1 MNERYILFSPIGST
15 DPTRDNHDGPMLQIV
30 RQYKPEL
37 VVIFLTKEMVKYDEQ
52 DNRYERCIQY
62 VAEQLDVAIKVKKI
76 ATDIVEPQ
84 KFDMFI
90 YQFNSA
96 IAELKEEYP
105 EHTILL
111 NVTSGT
117 PQMQMT
123 LAIETILSKGRCKSI
138 QVETPA
144 RAANHS
150 KHNKEFDFETEITNN
165 YDDLLEAPNRCVEP
179 KLFILRKNNFSTE
192 LKALLKAYNYNAAR
206 EFCKREK
213 DIFRDDLIKP
223 IVFELVE
230 HLHYRAQFDI
240 PKATKVIAEYQGKK
254 LFPVA
259 NVKVQN
265 IVEYFMLMSIRQKR
279 SELGDFF
286 MRLSPFVS
294 EIAEYY
300 LTEKLRIPLSKIAE
314 AKSSGEWKLS
324 KWKIER
330 NYSGL
335 LECLNIEFGNEVK
348 ENIIG
353 LSNLLPIIGFF
364 EKNNNITSPVYNLL
378 RELRE
383 YESRIRNKAAH
394 SIVKVD
400 EILVKSTA
408 NEISQIHHCY
418 KTGKVS
424 ADILRDSK
432 DIMKIVLK
440 DEKNIDRFMYDEIN
454 QFILDEL

>member
-1 MNERYILFSPIGST
+1 MNERYILFSPIGLT
-15 DPTRDNHDGPMLQIV
+15 DPIKNNHDGPMLQIV
-30 RQYKPEL
+30 RRYKPEIVFL
-37 VVIFLTKEMVKYDEQ
+37 FLTKETVGYDHK
-52 DNRYERCIQY
+52 DNRYELCIQN
-62 VAEQLDVAIKVKKI
+62 VAEHLGVAIEVRKI
-76 ATDIVEPQ
+76 ETDIVDPQ

-96 IAELKEEYP
+96 IAELKENYP

-123 LAIETILSKGRCKSI
+123 LATEAVLSKGRCKSVQI
-138 QVETPA
+138 ETPA
-144 RAANHS
+144 RAANHP
-150 KHNKEFDFETEITNN
+150 NDDFDVAKEIANN
-165 YDDLLEAPNRCVEP
+165 YDNLLESPSRCVEP

-192 LKALLKAYNYNAAR
+192 LRALLEAYNYNAAW

-240 PKATKVIAEYQGKK
+240 TKATKVIAEYQGKK

-279 SELGDFF
+279 TELGDFF

-294 EIAEYY
+294 ELAEYY
-300 LTEKLRIPLSKIAE
+300 LTEKLRVPLSKIAE
-314 AKSSGEWKLS
+314 EKSSGEWKLS
-324 KWKIER
+324 RRRMDR

-400 EILVKSTA
+400 ESLVKSTA
-408 NEISQIHHCY
+408 NEIKQIDHCY

-424 ADILRDSK
+424 ADILQDSK
-432 DIMKIVLK
+432 KVMKIVLK